1 MISYVHICWIC
12 FECHIQHRFTR
23 EYCFH
28 SVWACIFHIFTL
40 FFVIWCFPCG
50 LSYSLSSQAREDGL
64 QHRAPVDWRVPQQE
78 RHQRLSGLSGY
89 LRGDCE
95 GRRMMMRGRLGSG
108 WWFGISGL
116 KTHPLFIYIST
127 IYSWYIYHRFINK
140 MIYLLLLGGDWNM
153 AFMTSHILGM
163 SSSQLTNSYCS
174 EG

>member
-1 MISYVHICWIC
+1 
-12 FECHIQHRFTR
+12 
-23 EYCFH
+23 
-28 SVWACIFHIFTL
+28 
-40 FFVIWCFPCG
+40 
-50 LSYSLSSQAREDGL
+50 
-64 QHRAPVDWRVPQQE
+64 VPQQE